1 MSQLARL
8 WVEPGVPEIKR
19 RLRAR
24 KRPLEIRFSFRG
36 SWPRVGAL
44 VEGDGAS
51 CFPCFVGQIRCL
63 HRHSKPPPKSPTPS
77 VLKVDLFL
85 EATLT
90 SRVLGGVGFERGS
103 SGAPKG
109 SLLVVPFFLNRHAH
123 SMTQLRGQ
131 RRGG

>member
-24 KRPLEIRFSFRG
+24 KRPLEIRFSSRG
-36 SWPRVGAL
+36 YTPRVGAF

-63 HRHSKPPPKSPTPS
+63 HRHSKPPPKSPIPS
-77 VLKVDLFL
+77 VLLVVLFFA
-85 EATLT
+85 ATLT
-90 SRVLGGVGFERGS
+90 SWVFGV
-103 SGAPKG
+103 
-109 SLLVVPFFLNRHAH
+109 VCFLIV
-123 SMTQLRGQ
+123 
-131 RRGG
+131 